1 MGDFRMPSLGADM
14 THGKLIEWRVKPGDA
29 VKKGDIVAVIGTDKA
44 DIEVE
49 IFESGVIGELVA
61 QPGQVL
67 PVGATLATLAGGKP
81 AEKTEIKASP
91 IARRMARELGIDL
104 STIHGTGPHG
114 VIEKHDVEAAAK
126 PPEKPPEPPPAEA
139 PGGMRHAIA
148 LAMERSNREIPHYY
162 LATDI
167 EMSRAL
173 GWLESAN
180 RDRPLEKR
188 LLPAALELKAVALAL
203 RAVPELNGFW
213 RDGRFEPATEINV
226 GVVISLRTGGLVVP
240 CLLGADKLTLDETMA
255 GLAGLIARSRAG
267 GLRGA
272 EITSGTV
279 TVTNLGD
286 LGVQAVWGVIY
297 PPQVALAGFGR
308 ISERPWAE
316 NGLLGV
322 RPVLTATLAGDHR
335 ATDGRRGAQF
345 LTKLAELLQHPE
357 AL

>member
-1 MGDFRMPSLGADM
+1 MADFRMPSLGADM

-49 IFESGVIGELVA
+49 IFESGVIGELLA
-61 QPGQVL
+61 HPGQVL
-67 PVGATLATLAGGKP
+67 PVGAPLATLAG
-81 AEKTEIKASP
+81 ERIEVKASP

-104 STIHGTGPHG
+104 ASIRGTGPHG
-114 VIEKHDVEAAAK
+114 VIEKHDIEAAQK
-126 PPEKPPEPPPAEA
+126 PPEQPPEQPA
-139 PGGMRHAIA
+139 GGMRHAIA

-173 GWLESAN
+173 RWLEAAN

-188 LLPAALELKAVALAL
+188 LLPAAIELKAVAGAL
-203 RAVPELNGFW
+203 RAVPELNGCW
-213 RDGRFEPATEINV
+213 RDGRFEPAAGIHV
-226 GVVISLRTGGLVVP
+226 GVAISLRTGGLVVP
-240 CLLGADKLTLDETMA
+240 CLLDADKLTLDDTMA
-255 GLAGLIARSRAG
+255 ALAGLIARARAG

-286 LGVQAVWGVIY
+286 LGVEAVWGVIY
-297 PPQVALAGFGR
+297 PPQVALVGFGR
-308 ISERPWAE
+308 IAERPWAE

-345 LTKLAELLQHPE
+345 LTKLADLLQHPE

>member
-1 MGDFRMPSLGADM
+1 
-14 THGKLIEWRVKPGDA
+14 
-29 VKKGDIVAVIGTDKA
+29 
-44 DIEVE
+44 
-49 IFESGVIGELVA
+49 
-61 QPGQVL
+61 
-67 PVGATLATLAGGKP
+67 
-81 AEKTEIKASP
+81 
-91 IARRMARELGIDL
+91 
-104 STIHGTGPHG
+104 
-114 VIEKHDVEAAAK
+114 
-126 PPEKPPEPPPAEA
+126 
-139 PGGMRHAIA
+139 MRHAIA

-173 GWLESAN
+173 RWLEAAN

-188 LLPAALELKAVALAL
+188 LLPAALELKAVAGAL
-203 RAVPELNGFW
+203 RAVPELNGYW
-213 RDGRFEPATEINV
+213 RDGRFEPAAGIHV
-226 GVVISLRTGGLVVP
+226 GVAISLRTGGLVVP
-240 CLLGADKLTLDETMA
+240 CLLDADKLTLDETMA

-286 LGVQAVWGVIY
+286 LGVEAVWGVIY
-297 PPQVALAGFGR
+297 PPQVALVGFGR
-308 ISERPWAE
+308 IAERPWAE